1 MSRWSGTKVEGLSD
15 LSKALHDL
23 PNALGKGTLVRFG
36 KKRLEPMRD
45 TAKAKAPKDKG
56 DLSDSII
63 VGTKQGRSGNT
74 KKTRGIDRAA
84 VEIFMG
90 PSEDGYPQAVPEE
103 FGSVNNKPNGYMRGA
118 WDEHNGDLLT
128 NIQADLGSAIDKTAK
143 RLARRQA
150 RRG

>member
-1 MSRWSGTKVEGLSD
+1 MSRWSGTKVEGLAD

-23 PNALGKGTLVRFG
+23 PNGLGKGTLVRFG

-56 DLSDSII
+56 ALSESII
-63 VGTKQGRSGNT
+63 VGTRQGRTGNT
-74 KKTRGIDRAA
+74 KKARGVDRAA
-84 VEIFMG
+84 VEVLMG

-103 FGSVNNKPNGYMRGA
+103 FGSVNNKPNSYMRAA

-128 NIQADLGSAIDKTAK
+128 GIAADLGSAIDKTAK
-143 RLARRQA
+143 RHARRQA

>member
-1 MSRWSGTKVEGLSD
+1 MSRWSGTKVEGLAD
-15 LSKALHDL
+15 ISKALHDL

>member
-1 MSRWSGTKVEGLSD
+1 MSRWSGTKVEGLKD

-23 PNALGKGTLVRFG
+23 PNGLGKGTLVRFG

-45 TAKAKAPKDKG
+45 GAKARAPKATHE
-56 DLSDSII
+56 LENSII

-103 FGSVNNKPNGYMRGA
+103 FGSINNSPNGYMRGS
-118 WDEHNGDLLT
+118 WDEHNGALLT
-128 NIQADLGSAIDKTAK
+128 DIQADLGSAIDKTAK